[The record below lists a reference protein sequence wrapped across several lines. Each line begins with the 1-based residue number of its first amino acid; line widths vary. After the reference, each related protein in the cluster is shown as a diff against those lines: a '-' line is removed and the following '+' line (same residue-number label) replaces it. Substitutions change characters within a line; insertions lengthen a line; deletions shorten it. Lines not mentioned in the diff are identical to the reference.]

1 MKKRIYTTSIVL
13 MLLTLIASCDVLN
26 QEPESL
32 IPTTSAITDARSAES
47 ALNGLYNSIQDGD
60 LYGGRFIMANEM
72 LANNATAAAFQAF
85 WSELASGNVPAS
97 NFHLE
102 DLWVSAYAAINSAN
116 AIIVQVPKIS
126 DIEEDDADRIMGTAY
141 FFRAM
146 MHFDLLRQFGEFFD
160 SNSAFG
166 IPLALEQSL
175 EIKEIPRAS
184 VSDTYAQIN
193 KDLQK
198 AIKLLPNQGN
208 KFYTSSSAARAL
220 RARVALYQ
228 RDYEKA
234 ITMANNV
241 ISNGAYT
248 LPTDYNGVYTSE
260 GSGESIFEL
269 NFIEL
274 VDANAWAIEMY
285 TSPPEVAVDDDLV
298 TFLNDQGETERA
310 VYFEEVNGLTRC
322 TKYGD
327 NPNANGGNTILFRL
341 SEMYLIRAE
350 ALAMQNGGSPND
362 ALTDLNAVSTR
373 AEQGGYVGF
382 ANESELITALLN
394 ERRAEFAFE
403 GHYWFDLVRL
413 GRMESEL
420 GRPSFR
426 KVLPIPLRE
435 LSITDG
441 TLVQNPGY

>member
-1 MKKRIYTTSIVL
+1 MVL
-13 MLLTLIASCDVLN
+13 ILLGLIASCDVLN

-47 ALNGLYNSIQDGD
+47 ALNGLYNSVQDGD

-102 DLWVSAYAAINSAN
+102 DMWVSAYAAINAAN
-116 AIIVQVPKIS
+116 AIIEQVPDIS
-126 DIEEDDADRIMGTAY
+126 DIEQGDADRIMGTAY

-160 SNSAFG
+160 ANSSFG
-166 IPLALEQSL
+166 VPLALEQSL
-175 EIKEIPRAS
+175 EIREIPRSS
-184 VSDTYAQIN
+184 VANTYQQIN
-193 KDLQK
+193 EDLQL
-198 AIKLLPNQGN
+198 ARDLLPNQGN
-208 KFYTSSSAARAL
+208 KFYASQGAAQAL
-220 RARVALYQ
+220 QARVSLYQ
-228 RDYEKA
+228 EDYETA
-234 ITMANNV
+234 EQMASSV
-241 ISNGAYT
+241 ISNGAYS
-248 LPTDYNGVYTSE
+248 LPADYNEVYTAE
-260 GSGESIFEL
+260 GSGESILEL

-274 VDANAWAIEMY
+274 VDPNAWAINMY
-285 TSPPEVAVDDDLV
+285 ASPPEVAVDDDLID
-298 TFLNDQGETERA
+298 FFNNQGETERA
-310 VYFEEVNGLTRC
+310 ILFEEINSLFRC

-327 NPNANGGNTILFRL
+327 DPNTNGTNTILFRL
-341 SEMYLIRAE
+341 SEMHLIRAE
-350 ALAMQNGGSPND
+350 ALALQNGGTPDD
-362 ALTDLNAVSTR
+362 ALPDLNVVAAR
-373 AEQGGYVGF
+373 AEHGNYTGF
-382 ANESELITALLN
+382 ANEDDLITALLN

-426 KVLPIPLRE
+426 RVLPIPLRE